1 MTKQQLA
8 AAAFRAI
15 ADIIEQAPLE
25 SGPALPYSADDILE
39 SFCLFDSPFH
49 DLIRDPT
56 AQEDGLLNGCTIC
69 ATEAHDADCPVG
81 ALDALCVAGIDTDR
95 PFPDNLSVRG
105 LTCEPEPEQDEAEVR
120 AERAYRDLDRGE
132 L

>member
-15 ADIIEQAPLE
+15 ADIIEKAPLE
-25 SGPALPYSADDILE
+25 SGPNHPYSADDILD
-39 SFCLFDSPFH
+39 SFWQGQRPFH
-49 DLIRDPT
+49 DLMRDPT
-56 AQEDGLLNGCTIC
+56 ADDGLLDGCTIC
-69 ATEAHDADCPVG
+69 ETEEHDGDCPVG
-81 ALDALCVAGIDTDR
+81 ALEALYLAGLDTDK
-95 PFPDNLSVRG
+95 PFPDHLSVRG
-105 LTCEPEPEQDEAEVR
+105 LTCEAAPEQDEAEAR

>member
-15 ADIIEQAPLE
+15 ADIIEKAPLE
-25 SGPALPYSADDILE
+25 SGPNHPYYADDILD
-39 SFCLFDSPFH
+39 SFWQGQHPFH
-49 DLIRDPT
+49 VLLRDPT
-56 AQEDGLLNGCTIC
+56 VEHGFLDGCTVC
-69 ATEAHDADCPVG
+69 ETEEHDADCPVG
-81 ALDALCVAGIDTDR
+81 ALQALYLAGLDTDK

-105 LTCEPEPEQDEAEVR
+105 LTCEAAPEQDEAEVR